1 MTQASKSYQRAFW
14 KYYRDFNFFNLGF
27 SVITGIYF
35 GVISGLAIFLTFGM
49 FIGYLGFRFFREN
62 EYYLYYNLG
71 FSKKYLFKKVWIF
84 NLIFVTP
91 VIIILFF
98 FL

>member
-1 MTQASKSYQRAFW
+1 MNQRAFW
-14 KYYRDFNFFNLGF
+14 KYYRDFNFFNLVF
-27 SVITGIYF
+27 SVINGIYF
-35 GVISGLAIFLTFGM
+35 GVFSGLTIFLTFGM

-71 FSKKYLFKKVWIF
+71 FSKKYLVKKVWIY
-84 NLIFVTP
+84 NLLFATP
-91 VIIILFF
+91 VILILFF